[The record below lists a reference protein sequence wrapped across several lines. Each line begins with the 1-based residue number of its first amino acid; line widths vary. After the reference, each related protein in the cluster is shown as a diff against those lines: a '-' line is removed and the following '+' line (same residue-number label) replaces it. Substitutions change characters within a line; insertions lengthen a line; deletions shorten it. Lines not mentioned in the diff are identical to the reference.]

1 MDTIFKNYIAFYNMV
16 LSTTM
21 MSNTQTPELK
31 ADANRI
37 IDFIGRALRLN
48 EAFIDHSKR
57 IILDDLSSL
66 GLTADQQAVY
76 RSRTFGD
83 NYSDKDILF
92 DIKGDVLT
100 RLQNL
105 SDMHNAEINPSWFD
119 YSHYKTYQSNIRF
132 SKIYT
137 ASASGNLLTTRQVGI
152 LLALGIG
159 CDTDINEAIHRFTQ
173 CVFWGD
179 IPSMFYLAYT
189 YILAGDKQKSKVFY
203 ELADL
208 SEKYLKSGY
217 TILPDAV
224 KNLYSK
230 EAQTYYVY
238 ISSIKQDVVYAY
250 DKTAIDF
257 SFVEAI
263 TSDSLDYFEKMEYIN
278 NYEKKEW
285 KNVTNSSEKPPKKLG
300 FK

>member
-1 MDTIFKNYIAFYNMV
+1 MDTIFKNYDAFYNMV

-21 MSNTQTPELK
+21 MSNTQTPELES
-31 ADANRI
+31 DARKI
-37 IDFIGRALRLN
+37 IGFIGRALRLD
-48 EAFIDHSKR
+48 EGFIEHCKHT
-57 IILDDLSSL
+57 ILDELSAL

-76 RSRTFGD
+76 RSRKFGD
-83 NYSDKDILF
+83 SYSDEDVLF

-100 RLQNL
+100 RLQSL
-105 SDMHNAEINPSWFD
+105 SNIRSAEINPSWFD
-119 YSHYKTYQSNIRF
+119 YSHYKTYQADIRF

-152 LLALGIG
+152 LLALGVG
-159 CDTDINEAIHRFTQ
+159 CDKDINEAIHRFTQ
-173 CVFWGD
+173 CVVWGD
-179 IPSMFYLAYT
+179 IPSMSYLAYT
-189 YILAGDKQKSKVFY
+189 YALAGDEQKSKVFY

-208 SEKYLKSGY
+208 SKKYLKSGY
-217 TILPDAV
+217 TILPDDA
-224 KNLYSK
+224 KNAYSK

-238 ISSIKQDVVYAY
+238 VSTIKQDVVYAY

-263 TSDSLDYFEKMEYIN
+263 TSDSLDYFEKMEYID

-285 KNVTNSSEKPPKKLG
+285 KKVTNSSEKPSKKLG

>member
-1 MDTIFKNYIAFYNMV
+1 M
-16 LSTTM
+16 
-21 MSNTQTPELK
+21 
-31 ADANRI
+31 
-37 IDFIGRALRLN
+37 
-48 EAFIDHSKR
+48 
-57 IILDDLSSL
+57 
-66 GLTADQQAVY
+66 
-76 RSRTFGD
+76 
-83 NYSDKDILF
+83 
-92 DIKGDVLT
+92 
-100 RLQNL
+100 
-105 SDMHNAEINPSWFD
+105 
-119 YSHYKTYQSNIRF
+119 
-132 SKIYT
+132 
-137 ASASGNLLTTRQVGI
+137 
-152 LLALGIG
+152 
-159 CDTDINEAIHRFTQ
+159 
-173 CVFWGD
+173 
-179 IPSMFYLAYT
+179 
-189 YILAGDKQKSKVFY
+189 
-203 ELADL
+203 

>member
-31 ADANRI
+31 SDANKI
-37 IDFIGRALRLN
+37 IDFIGRALRLS

-189 YILAGDKQKSKVFY
+189 KHFKKSKG
-203 ELADL
+203 L
-208 SEKYLKSGY
+208 
-217 TILPDAV
+217 
-224 KNLYSK
+224 
-230 EAQTYYVY
+230 
-238 ISSIKQDVVYAY
+238 
-250 DKTAIDF
+250 
-257 SFVEAI
+257 
-263 TSDSLDYFEKMEYIN
+263 
-278 NYEKKEW
+278 W
-285 KNVTNSSEKPPKKLG
+285 
-300 FK
+300 